1 MQKLLEN
8 AIRKSLN
15 RHLVQHVN
23 VLPDK
28 RCRVDIMVEE
38 ATNEILKL
46 VVQADAISW
55 VAFDWDKIET
65 RPTEYGKYFI
75 CRKDGKIHWETW
87 NGSGWAY
94 NHNEIKFWA
103 RITPPC
109 L

>member
-1 MQKLLEN
+1 MQKLIEN

-46 VVQADAISW
+46 VVQPDVSRRSELLSAFSW
-55 VAFDWDKIET
+55 VSGIGEQFFDSSKTVDDMVDVYLKS
-65 RPTEYGKYFI
+65 RQ
-75 CRKDGKIHWETW
+75 
-87 NGSGWAY
+87 
-94 NHNEIKFWA
+94 
-103 RITPPC
+103 
-109 L
+109 